1 MWRSFTHSVKTLIKA
16 MCRNTLA
23 QVNTYSLP
31 VHQLVLLS
39 YFLFHVSNY
48 VCRCTI
54 GKGTQFI
61 IKPPLFAFPLRAPC
75 RHCLHPH
82 PCCLVFYFMK
92 NKVIILHQN
101 SLSSPTCMQSLLK
114 LNYNSAMNRLKS
126 VISRYFVPFLC
137 LTVDHHNIRL
147 RSYEPFS
154 F

>member
-126 VISRYFVPFLC
+126 VISRYFVPFC
-137 LTVDHHNIRL
+137 V
-147 RSYEPFS
+147 
-154 F
+154 